1 MNDALPPSFLA
12 AAQKARENLP
22 PLPPPGPPAAG
33 DLVVGPLPEA
43 AAEVA
48 AGVEWALIEKD
59 PTGQERFLAVPADI
73 LPLRGSADLE
83 VGQGGERRMLRCRH
97 AIWLETTD
105 TSWRKTGRLTPTE
118 LARARRQVQQLA
130 QGEKLGHPLSQEVDL
145 SADYREEISER
156 LEKLAGLLRENQRQP
171 PAGRLLDF
179 PGEDPGKRPGPTKNQ
194 RLWATAAT
202 LLVAV
207 LAALFAGQL
216 QKLEKLRQEQETY
229 QAESERKISE
239 LTAAETRLRE
249 EARRLEQEKSV
260 ALGEA
265 AATRQDLES
274 TRETLKRARQESVI
288 ANPELVILSR
298 PGSTRGATKVELE
311 AGASHLLILIPIDD
325 RREKRKYRIELLGG
339 REPWTSPELEVL
351 SPGELRLGIPASLL
365 PEGKVV
371 LRLQDVEPETSS
383 TDYELLIRRR
393 SQ

>member
-33 DLVVGPLPEA
+33 DLVVGPLPAA
-43 AAEVA
+43 AAELA

-59 PTGQERFLAVPADI
+59 PTGPERFLAVPADI

-97 AIWLETTD
+97 AIWLETRNA
-105 TSWRKTGRLTPTE
+105 SWRKTGRLSPTE

-145 SADYREEISER
+145 SADYREEISDR
-156 LEKLAGLLRENQRQP
+156 LETLAGLLRSTP
-171 PAGRLLDF
+171 PPIPERPAPPLSFPSQKRL
-179 PGEDPGKRPGPTKNQ
+179 
-194 RLWATAAT
+194 RLFAVAASLLVVLLAT
-202 LLVAV
+202 L
-207 LAALFAGQL
+207 FARQL
-216 QKLEKLRQEQETY
+216 QRFEGLRQQQEVY
-229 QAESERKISE
+229 QAENERKISE
-239 LTAAETRLRE
+239 LAAAETRLRE
-249 EARRLEQEKSV
+249 EARRLEQEKSA

-265 AATRQDLES
+265 AATRQDLEA
-274 TRETLKRARQESVI
+274 TRETLNRARQESVI
-288 ANPELVILSR
+288 ANPELAILSR

-339 REPWTSPELEVL
+339 HEPWTSPELEVL

-371 LRLQDVEPETSS
+371 LRLRDSKINSDV
-383 TDYELLIRRR
+383 TDYPIEVHKPGT
-393 SQ
+393 

>member
-33 DLVVGPLPEA
+33 DLVVGPLPAA
-43 AAEVA
+43 AAELA

-59 PTGQERFLAVPADI
+59 PTGPERFLAIPADI
-73 LPLRGSADLE
+73 LPLRGSADLQ

-97 AIWLETTD
+97 AIWLQTTD

-156 LEKLAGLLRENQRQP
+156 LDTLTSLLRSAPPPIPERPAPPLSFPNQK
-171 PAGRLLDF
+171 RL
-179 PGEDPGKRPGPTKNQ
+179 
-194 RLWATAAT
+194 RLFAVAASLLVVLLAT
-202 LLVAV
+202 L
-207 LAALFAGQL
+207 FARQL
-216 QKLEKLRQEQETY
+216 QRFEGLRQQQEVY
-229 QAESERKISE
+229 QAESERRINE
-239 LTAAETRLRE
+239 LAAAETRLRE
-249 EARRLEQEKSV
+249 EARRLEQEKSA

-274 TRETLKRARQESVI
+274 TRETLNRARQESVI
-288 ANPELVILSR
+288 ANPELAILSR

-311 AGASHLLILIPIDD
+311 KGASHLLILIPIDD
-325 RREKRKYRIELLGG
+325 RREKRKYRIELIGG
-339 REPWTSPELEVL
+339 LEPWTSPELEVL

-371 LRLQDVEPETSS
+371 LRLRDSKAETPPA
-383 TDYELLIRRR
+383 DYELNIQFASGRT
-393 SQ
+393 QQP